1 MAWGYFLLEQEMQN
15 SLHLYRLLKK
25 FAGKAAAD
33 ENTGGVASG
42 LR

>member
-1 MAWGYFLLEQEMQN
+1 MAWGYFLLEQEMRN

-25 FAGKAAAD
+25 FASKAAAD